1 MKKLRKVYGLPI
13 SFVLFIY
20 QMYAMYMIVQNTN
33 PVDLDEIESNEDLN
47 KMLNPFVETF
57 YNNNKIFLHI
67 FSIICWVLFLKA
79 IL

>member
-1 MKKLRKVYGLPI
+1 MGKLRKVYGLPI

-20 QMYAMYMIVQNTN
+20 QIYVMYMVIQNTN
-33 PVDLDEIESNEDLN
+33 PADLDEIESKEDLN

-57 YNNNKIFLHI
+57 YNNNKTLLHI

>member
-20 QMYAMYMIVQNTN
+20 QMYVMYMVVKNTN

-57 YNNNKIFLHI
+57 YNNNKILLHI

>member
-1 MKKLRKVYGLPI
+1 MGKLRKVYGLPI

-20 QMYAMYMIVQNTN
+20 QIYVMYMVIQNTN
-33 PVDLDEIESNEDLN
+33 PADLDEIESNEDLN

-57 YNNNKIFLHI
+57 YNNNKTLLHI
-67 FSIICWVLFLKA
+67 FSIICWALFLKA